1 MSRRRLKKGERHSG
15 YQLYMPRYWPTW
27 LGFLILRLLVLFP
40 YSWML
45 ALGPHVGRLLLRVW
59 SSRRR
64 IAERNLEACFPE
76 LTVDERQELLK
87 KNFESLGIG
96 LFEVALSW
104 WGDEKLITKLS
115 HVEGAEHLE
124 EAKAK
129 GRGVILLC
137 AHFTTLEVSGRFLRQ
152 LTEFTPIY
160 RKSVNP
166 VAEHEIVRWRSR
178 KLGPLI
184 DRSKLRELLAVLR
197 KNRVV
202 WILPDQNSKR
212 SSGVF
217 AKFFGIDAST
227 STGLP
232 RLVQSTGAEVVPFRV
247 IRRAG
252 EDGYDVHF
260 FPPLKKFP
268 SGDMVTDTQRIN
280 DIIEQWA
287 REYPEQYNWIHRRFR
302 TRPDSEEPPFY
313 PGSKS

>member
-1 MSRRRLKKGERHSG
+1 MSGHRMKKGQRDSEYR
-15 YQLYMPRYWPTW
+15 LYMPRYWPAW
-27 LGFLILRLLVLFP
+27 MGFLTLRLLALFP

-45 ALGPHVGRLLLRVW
+45 AAGPLLGRLLLRVW

-64 IAERNLEACFPE
+64 IAARNIEACFPE
-76 LTVDERQELLK
+76 LSVDEQQALLK

-115 HVEGAEHLE
+115 HVEGVGYLE

-129 GRGVILLC
+129 GRGVVLLC
-137 AHFTTLEVSGRFLRQ
+137 AHFTTLEISGRFLRQ
-152 LTEFTPIY
+152 ITEFTPIY
-160 RKSVNP
+160 RKSTNP
-166 VAEHEIVRWRSR
+166 VAEHQIVRWRSKR
-178 KLGPLI
+178 LGPLI
-184 DRSKLRELLAVLR
+184 DRGKLRKLLAVLR

-217 AKFFGIDAST
+217 AKFFGIEAST

-232 RLVQSTGAEVVPFRV
+232 RLVQSTGAAVVPFRV

-252 EDGYDVHF
+252 EEGYDVRF
-260 FPPLKKFP
+260 FPPLEDFP
-268 SGDMVTDTQRIN
+268 SGDGVADMERIN
-280 DIIEQWA
+280 DIIEEWA
-287 REYPEQYNWIHRRFR
+287 RECPEQYSWIHRRFR

-313 PGSKS
+313 SGSAS